1 MFVGG
6 CLIYIKPILIFD
18 VVKFDTRSPQIY
30 AEREREGARF
40 RTSSSL
46 GEAHDVNDD
55 DATTTTLVLDYMRS
69 FAAVGETKRSEKKL
83 LNNNQLYILCE
94 RKLGEG

>member
-1 MFVGG
+1 MWCVVFVGG

-30 AEREREGARF
+30 AERES
-40 RTSSSL
+40 SSSL
-46 GEAHDVNDD
+46 NEAHDVNAD
-55 DATTTTLVLDYMRS
+55 DATSTTLVLDYMRS
-69 FAAVGETKRSEKKL
+69 FAAVGKTKRGEKKL